1 MDLRSGHPFWLVK
14 NGIIAVYPPVETD
27 LTCEVVVIGGG
38 ITGAL
43 ITYALVKEG
52 VDVVVLDKRDI
63 AWGSTCAS
71 TAMLQYE
78 IDKELHEL
86 TALVGAGPA
95 VRSYRLGV
103 EALDALEQIVGEVGA
118 TCDFKRVESIYASR
132 YKSHLR
138 RLKTEFVAR
147 QTSGFA
153 VRYVEKAELQARY
166 GITAEAAI
174 VSTDGATTDAYTLA
188 HALFARSQQWGARI
202 FDRTA
207 VSKLTHLKGTDKTK
221 SAGRISSGRIEVQT
235 ERGCTIHAAKVVFAT
250 GYETQQYLA
259 QKVGD
264 LHSTFAL
271 VSEPMDFAKTVDAH
285 YLLWETAR
293 PYFYLRGTSDNRLIL
308 GGGDEEFRDPAK
320 RDQLILKKSK
330 QLLKLF
336 QKFYPDVPPPE
347 IAYAWAGTFG
357 ETKDG
362 LAYIGESPEVEN
374 AYFALGYGGNGIT
387 YSLIAA
393 RIITDLYL
401 GRPNPDAH
409 LFRFDR

>member
-14 NGIIAVYPPVETD
+14 NGIIAVYPPLETD
-27 LTCEVVVIGGG
+27 LTCAVVVIGGG

-63 AWGSTCAS
+63 AWGSTSAS

-86 TALVGAGPA
+86 AKLIGENQAI
-95 VRSYRLGV
+95 RSYRLGV
-103 EALDALEQIVGEVGA
+103 EALDALEQIVAEVGA
-118 TCDFKRVESIYASR
+118 ECDFQRAESIYASR
-132 YKSHLR
+132 YKRHLR
-138 RLKTEFVAR
+138 RLETEFAVR
-147 QTSGFA
+147 QASGFN
-153 VRYVEKAELQARY
+153 VRYVEQAELQERY

-174 VSTDGATTDAYTLA
+174 VSADGATTDAYKLA
-188 HALFARSQQWGARI
+188 HAIFARSQALGARI

-207 VSKLTHLKGTDKTK
+207 VAKLIHHNG
-221 SAGRISSGRIEVQT
+221 GVEVQT
-235 ERGCTIHAAKVVFAT
+235 ERGCTIRAAKVVFAT
-250 GYETQQYLA
+250 GYETQQYL
-259 QKVGD
+259 KENVGS
-264 LHSTFAL
+264 LHSTFAF
-271 VSEPMDFAKTVDAH
+271 VSEPLPLAKTVYEH

-293 PYFYLRGTSDNRLIL
+293 PYFYLRGTADNRLIL
-308 GGGDEEFRDPAK
+308 GGGDEDFRNPEK
-320 RDQLILKKSK
+320 RDKLIAKKSK

-336 QKFYPDVPPPE
+336 GQFYPDGPQPE

-387 YSLIAA
+387 YSLIAS

-401 GRPNPDAH
+401 GRPNPDAQI
-409 LFRFDR
+409 FRFQR